1 MVGFYGLFIRPNGAD
16 HHDHKEET
24 MKSYEAVFIFRPEED
39 QFSQG
44 KEAVKAELARIN
56 ATVVNEEDMG
66 QRALAYPIQ
75 KQIRGHYYLYVLSAD
90 PQSLTQV
97 DRAFRLKPE
106 ILKFLFV
113 KKDK

>member
-1 MVGFYGLFIRPNGAD
+1 MVRFYGLFIRQNGAD
-16 HHDHKEET
+16 HHVHKEEF

-39 QFSQG
+39 QFTQG
-44 KEAVKAELARIN
+44 KETVKAELARIN
-56 ATVVNEEDMG
+56 AAVVNEEDMG

-75 KQIRGHYYLYVLSAD
+75 KQIRGHYYLYVINAD
-90 PQSLTQV
+90 PQSLSQADKT
-97 DRAFRLKPE
+97 FRLKPE